1 MRKILFI
8 IIPVLMLLVFSSYS
22 SGQNFYG
29 WWKCFSGGVEIG
41 DFVTGEWV
49 KTQITI
55 KKGSYLYIN
64 NTNKAYLI
72 QWDDDG
78 QKFFIEN
85 EFSFFERNNIIV
97 FRGPYSFD
105 DNGELLSS
113 STAILKTSLP
123 AHLPTK
129 IDVTYTRYDLNE
141 LYVKRFNLKFT
152 RIRDLTTIPNEVKT
166 LIP

>member
-1 MRKILFI
+1 MRKILIFTA
-8 IIPVLMLLVFSSYS
+8 LLFSTLIFSSLCFA
-22 SGQNFYG
+22 QNFYG
-29 WWKCFSGGVEIG
+29 WWKCFSGGVEEG

-49 KTQITI
+49 KTLITI
-55 KKGSYLYIN
+55 KKGSYLYID

-78 QKFFIEN
+78 QKFFLEN

-97 FRGPYSFD
+97 FRGPYGFD
-105 DNGELLSS
+105 EDGELLNS

-123 AHLPTK
+123 AHLPNK

-152 RIRDLTTIPNEVKT
+152 RVRDLTTIPVEVKS